1 MKRFLPR
8 REGNGYF
15 RSCQRLDLSE
25 ITYLIFRAYL
35 PKVIEF
41 RPQSRLKKGKSPP
54 SRLWFPWCRVARTAK
69 DEEAETKSS
78 IEINERRPLGNI
90 QNGLLESNDHT
101 PNRDGSDLSIKS
113 EASKGMENTLIRRK
127 KMQGIKG
134 IGWRRRAE
142 QRMIRMEEQIEEVI
156 KINKNDEKFV
166 GNTVNLEESIVIEN
180 GEQVRIA

>member
-1 MKRFLPR
+1 
-8 REGNGYF
+8 YY
-15 RSCQRLDLSE
+15 SQ
-25 ITYLIFRAYL
+25 
-35 PKVIEF
+35 
-41 RPQSRLKKGKSPP
+41 
-54 SRLWFPWCRVARTAK
+54 

-180 GEQVRIA
+180 GEQITKIQGVAFTKLCLHLQHRRKILFKKGSADDLEIYSKTWLARRCTEL